1 MAIHDVGRDEGC
13 NELIKDLNVSED
25 TDFNLKKKKL
35 KQSTCDK
42 NSIKLVLVVDIAC
55 SNGLNHSK
63 RMRIF
68 RKIKQR

>member
-42 NSIKLVLVVDIAC
+42 NSIKLVLVVDV
-55 SNGLNHSK
+55 SPKK
-63 RMRIF
+63 RESGQ
-68 RKIKQR
+68 RKSWKSYCMQ

>member
-42 NSIKLVLVVDIAC
+42 NSIKLVLVVDV
-55 SNGLNHSK
+55 SPTK
-63 RMRIF
+63 RELGQ
-68 RKIKQR
+68 RKSWKSYCMQ

>member
-42 NSIKLVLVVDIAC
+42 NSIKLVLVVDV
-55 SNGLNHSK
+55 SPKK
-63 RMRIF
+63 RESVQ
-68 RKIKQR
+68 RKSWKSYCMQ